1 MLCLWLTGRDWPSF
15 LKTRNPKTEQE
26 NAVSLYIS
34 LTHAV
39 CPEAKT
45 ELLGISLIPGT
56 YIFLSRCLFWRQN
69 NV

>member
-1 MLCLWLTGRDWPSF
+1 MLCLWLTGHDWPSF
-15 LKTRNPKTEQE
+15 LKTRNPRTEQE

-45 ELLGISLIPGT
+45 ELLGVSLIPEL
-56 YIFLSRCLFWRQN
+56 IFFI
-69 NV
+69 